1 MKQFFQWMNQD
12 ENIRSAGDAF
22 LKPGCHSIYGL
33 SGSVKSALVA
43 KVLHEGPRQVVLVVP
58 SREQAAAW
66 QADLAFLVPN
76 VKILDFPVVDKA
88 VFTTTAKSLDR
99 MARQME
105 ALGRLRQG
113 DPVLV
118 LAAPEEAA
126 QYVMAPQRIDD
137 AAIDVEI
144 QGEYD
149 RDDLLQHLVN
159 AGYERVDMVERR
171 GHFSVRGDIVDVF
184 AVNEP
189 QPLRLAFFGDELE
202 SIRSF
207 DVDTQKSLNDADR
220 ARILPVSL
228 TTADDENIP
237 SSIMSKRGPSSGM
250 NPIGSAKALKDPQRI
265 GRLQG
270 RPGVV
275 EKYGLAGTSRAAG
288 RLVAHGPVRARYV
301 HRPVLQLC
309 R

>member
-1 MKQFFQWMNQD
+1 M
-12 ENIRSAGDAF
+12 
-22 LKPGCHSIYGL
+22 
-33 SGSVKSALVA
+33 
-43 KVLHEGPRQVVLVVP
+43 LHEGPRQVVLVVP

-189 QPLRLAFFGDELE
+189 QPCGWLSLATNWKASVPSM
-202 SIRSF
+202 SIP
-207 DVDTQKSLNDADR
+207 K
-220 ARILPVSL
+220 
-228 TTADDENIP
+228 
-237 SSIMSKRGPSSGM
+237 
-250 NPIGSAKALKDPQRI
+250 NP
-265 GRLQG
+265 
-270 RPGVV
+270 
-275 EKYGLAGTSRAAG
+275 
-288 RLVAHGPVRARYV
+288 
-301 HRPVLQLC
+301 
-309 R
+309 

>member
-12 ENIRSAGDAF
+12 ENIRSAGEAF

-66 QADLAFLVPN
+66 QADLAFLAPD
-76 VKILDFPVVDKA
+76 VKVLDFPVVDKA

-149 RDDLLQHLVN
+149 RDDLLQHL
-159 AGYERVDMVERR
+159 
-171 GHFSVRGDIVDVF
+171 DV
-184 AVNEP
+184 
-189 QPLRLAFFGDELE
+189 
-202 SIRSF
+202 
-207 DVDTQKSLNDADR
+207 
-220 ARILPVSL
+220 
-228 TTADDENIP
+228 
-237 SSIMSKRGPSSGM
+237 
-250 NPIGSAKALKDPQRI
+250 AL
-265 GRLQG
+265 
-270 RPGVV
+270 
-275 EKYGLAGTSRAAG
+275 
-288 RLVAHGPVRARYV
+288 
-301 HRPVLQLC
+301 
-309 R
+309 